1 MSEVLPYD
9 IMLKVRGSF
18 SWINDFADIPD
29 HLSGGL
35 FYVQELLK
43 FISVEC
49 QAKLGESLHWAR
61 NEQRLSIEQAA
72 AKVQCRIQYIDDI
85 ETGQKAIDLKLL
97 CRLLKLYLSYYT

>member
-1 MSEVLPYD
+1 M
-9 IMLKVRGSF
+9 I
-18 SWINDFADIPD
+18 FADIPD

-35 FYVQELLK
+35 FLKGNVVQELLD
-43 FISVEC
+43 FISKEC